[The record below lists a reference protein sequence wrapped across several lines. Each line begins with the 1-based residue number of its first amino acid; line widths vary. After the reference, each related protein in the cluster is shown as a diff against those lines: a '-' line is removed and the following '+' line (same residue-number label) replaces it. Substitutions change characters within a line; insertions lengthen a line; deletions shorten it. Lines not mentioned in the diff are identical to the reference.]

1 MKKSQKL
8 FLIALFVFQIHYAQV
23 GIGTVDPQTSSILE
37 VESTEQGVLLPRMS
51 TSQRTSIVDPANGLT
66 VFDTDLQSYYF
77 YNLDDS
83 SWESLSSSRL
93 NRVNFVLVKSQADFP
108 DPSGGKITLDE
119 NTYYE
124 INGIVSLNTP
134 IELNGAYISGLD
146 ASEDV
151 LLKSSGNVF
160 EGTGGSI
167 RNITIAGGGNAF
179 SITSGTSLLVQNTI
193 ISGMGNV
200 GSVSDVG
207 FVFFSNVQY
216 LSNSN
221 GIVYTN
227 ITNLLLNNQ
236 AWQASN
242 SGTFEKFVG
251 NFDLI
256 QKGSG
261 YSIANSSST
270 AIDVSANPVVGVG
283 VISGTVFSG
292 SSESMINRY
301 TTAQTNL
308 NFAKEWFVQAPG
320 IQDEYDDIAT
330 GNVYYDGTLNQ
341 GYGIT
346 SPTSITIPF
355 KLTGGSAENNFAINL
370 LRFSSITANNRLVYN
385 GKEAGAFSVNASLS
399 VRGTNSQGAFYSF
412 FIRRN
417 GTETLNR
424 TNAIFYVENIT
435 SVSSVSLSGTV
446 VLEPD
451 DFIEIWGQKLS
462 GTGSGTLVIFSQ
474 NLNVN

>member
-1 MKKSQKL
+1 MKKSKKL

-23 GIGTVDPQTSSILE
+23 GIGTEDPQTSSILE

-200 GSVSDVG
+200 GSVSDAG

-261 YSIANSSST
+261 FSTANGTST

-320 IQDEYDDIAT
+320 IQDEFDDIAT
-330 GNVYYDGTLNQ
+330 GNVYYDGALNT
-341 GYGIT
+341 GYVIT
-346 SPTSITIPF
+346 SPTSNTSF
-355 KLTGGSAENNFAINL
+355 KLTGGAATSNL
-370 LRFSSITANNRLVYN
+370 LRFSSDANNKLIYN
-385 GKEAGAFSVNASLS
+385 GKEARAFSISASLS
-399 VRGTNSQGAFYSF
+399 VRGEDSTGEFYSF
-412 FIRRN
+412 FIRKN
-417 GTETLNR
+417 GDNIDSANLDETNS
-424 TNAIFYVENIT
+424 IFYVSNTTNI
-435 SVSSVSLSGTV
+435 SSISLSGTV
-446 VLEPD
+446 VLEPG
-451 DFIEIWGQKLS
+451 DFIEIWGEKLT
-462 GTGSGTLVIFSQ
+462 GTGSGDLAIFSQ

>member
-1 MKKSQKL
+1 MKKSKKL

-23 GIGTVDPQTSSILE
+23 GIGTEDPQTSSILE

-77 YNLDDS
+77 YNLDNS

-93 NRVNFVLVKSQADFP
+93 NRDNFVLVKSQADFP
-108 DPSGGKITLDE
+108 EPSGGNITLDE

-124 INGIVSLNTP
+124 INGIVSLDTP
-134 IELNGAYISGLD
+134 IKLNGAYISGLD

-167 RNITIAGGGNAF
+167 RNITISGGGNAF

-236 AWQASN
+236 AWQSSN
-242 SGTFEKFVG
+242 SGTFETFVG
-251 NFDLI
+251 NFGLV

-261 YSIANSSST
+261 FSTANGTST
-270 AIDVSANPVVGVG
+270 AIDVSADPVVGVG

-292 SSESMINRY
+292 SSNSKINRY
-301 TTAQTNL
+301 TTAQNNL
-308 NFAKEWFVQAPG
+308 NFTKDWYVQAPG
-320 IQDEYDDIAT
+320 IKDEYDGIAAGNIFDDGDRET
-330 GNVYYDGTLNQ
+330 GYRILSVAVDT
-341 GYGIT
+341 
-346 SPTSITIPF
+346 PF
-355 KLTGGSAENNFAINL
+355 KLTGGAATSNL
-370 LRFSSITANNRLVYN
+370 LRFSSDANNKLIYN
-385 GKEAGAFSVNASLS
+385 GKEARAFSISASLS
-399 VRGTNSQGAFYSF
+399 VRGEDSTGEFYSF
-412 FIRRN
+412 FIRKN
-417 GTETLNR
+417 GDNIDSANLDETNS
-424 TNAIFYVENIT
+424 IFYVSNTTNI
-435 SVSSVSLSGTV
+435 SSISLLGTV
-446 VLEPD
+446 MLEPG
-451 DFIEIWGQKLS
+451 DFIEIWGEKLT
-462 GTGSGTLVIFSQ
+462 GTGSGDLAIFSQ

>member
-23 GIGTVDPQTSSILE
+23 GIGTEDPQTSSILE

-77 YNLDDS
+77 YNLDNS

-200 GSVSDVG
+200 GSVSDAG

-261 YSIANSSST
+261 FSTANGTST

-308 NFAKEWFVQAPG
+308 NFTKEWYVQAPG

-330 GNVYYDGTLNQ
+330 GNIYYDGTLNE
-341 GYGIT
+341 GYVIT
-346 SPTSITIPF
+346 SPTSITTPF
-355 KLTGGSAENNFAINL
+355 KLTGGAATSNL
-370 LRFSSITANNRLVYN
+370 LRFSSDANNKLIYN
-385 GKEAGAFSVNASLS
+385 GKEARAFSISASLS
-399 VRGTNSQGAFYSF
+399 VRGEDSTGEFYSF
-412 FIRRN
+412 FIRKN
-417 GTETLNR
+417 GDNIDSANLDETNS
-424 TNAIFYVENIT
+424 IFYVSNTTNI
-435 SVSSVSLSGTV
+435 SSISLSGTV
-446 VLEPD
+446 VLEPG
-451 DFIEIWGQKLS
+451 DFIEIWGEKLT
-462 GTGSGTLVIFSQ
+462 GTGSGDLAIFSQ

>member
-1 MKKSQKL
+1 MKKSKKL

-23 GIGTVDPQTSSILE
+23 GIGTEDPQTSSILE

-77 YNLDDS
+77 YNLDNS

-93 NRVNFVLVKSQADFP
+93 NRDNFVLVKSQADFP
-108 DPSGGKITLDE
+108 EPSGRNITLDE

-124 INGIVSLNTP
+124 INGIVSLDTP
-134 IELNGAYISGLD
+134 IKLNGAYISGLD

-167 RNITIAGGGNAF
+167 RNITISGGGNAF

-261 YSIANSSST
+261 FSTANGTST
-270 AIDVSANPVVGVG
+270 AIDVSADPVVGVG

-292 SSESMINRY
+292 SSNSKINRY
-301 TTAQTNL
+301 TTAQNNL
-308 NFAKEWFVQAPG
+308 NFTKDWYVQAPG
-320 IQDEYDDIAT
+320 IKDEYDDIAAGNIFDDGDRET
-330 GNVYYDGTLNQ
+330 GYRILSVAVDT
-341 GYGIT
+341 
-346 SPTSITIPF
+346 PF
-355 KLTGGSAENNFAINL
+355 KLTGGAATSNL
-370 LRFSSITANNRLVYN
+370 LRFSSDANNKLIYN
-385 GKEAGAFSVNASLS
+385 GKEARAFSISASLS
-399 VRGTNSQGAFYSF
+399 VRGEDSTGEFYSF
-412 FIRRN
+412 FIRKN
-417 GTETLNR
+417 GDNIDSANLDETNS
-424 TNAIFYVENIT
+424 IFYVSNTTNI
-435 SVSSVSLSGTV
+435 SSISLLGTV
-446 VLEPD
+446 MLEPG
-451 DFIEIWGQKLS
+451 DFIEIWGEKLT
-462 GTGSGTLVIFSQ
+462 GTGSGDLAIFSQ

>member
-23 GIGTVDPQTSSILE
+23 GIGTEDPQTSSILE

-77 YNLDDS
+77 YNLDNS

-93 NRVNFVLVKSQADFP
+93 NRDNFVLVKSQADFP
-108 DPSGGKITLDE
+108 EPSGGNITLDE

-124 INGIVSLNTP
+124 INGIVSLDTP
-134 IELNGAYISGLD
+134 IKLNGAYISGLD

-236 AWQASN
+236 AWQSSN
-242 SGTFEKFVG
+242 SGTFETFVG

-261 YSIANSSST
+261 FSTANGTST

-308 NFAKEWFVQAPG
+308 NFTKEWYVQAPG

-330 GNVYYDGTLNQ
+330 GNIYYDGTLNE
-341 GYGIT
+341 GYVIT
-346 SPTSITIPF
+346 SPTSITTPF
-355 KLTGGSAENNFAINL
+355 KLTGGAATSNL
-370 LRFSSITANNRLVYN
+370 LRFSSDANNKLIYN
-385 GKEAGAFSVNASLS
+385 GKEARAFSISASLS
-399 VRGTNSQGAFYSF
+399 IRGEDSTGEFYSF
-412 FIRRN
+412 FIRKN
-417 GTETLNR
+417 GDNIDSANLDETNS
-424 TNAIFYVENIT
+424 IFYVSNTTNI
-435 SVSSVSLSGTV
+435 SSISLSGTV
-446 VLEPD
+446 VLEPG
-451 DFIEIWGQKLS
+451 DFIEIWGEKLT
-462 GTGSGTLVIFSQ
+462 GTGSGDLAIFSQ

>member
-1 MKKSQKL
+1 MKKGHKL
-8 FLIALFVFQIHYAQV
+8 FCIALFVFQIHYAQV
-23 GIGTVDPQTSSILE
+23 GIGTEDPETSSILE

-51 TSQRTSIVDPANGLT
+51 TSQRTSIVEPANGLT
-66 VFDTDLQSYYF
+66 VFDRDLQSYYF
-77 YNLDDS
+77 YNLDNS

-108 DPSGGKITLDE
+108 EPLGGKITLDE

-124 INGIVSLNTP
+124 INGTITLDTP
-134 IELNGAYISGLD
+134 IDLNQAYISGLD
-146 ASEDV
+146 TSEDI
-151 LLKSSGNVF
+151 LFKSSGNVF
-160 EGTGGSI
+160 EGFGGSI

-179 SITSGTSLLVQNTI
+179 SITSGASLFVQNTI

-200 GSVSDVG
+200 GSVSDIG
-207 FVFFSNVQY
+207 LVFFNNVQY

-221 GIVYTN
+221 GVTYTN

-236 AWQASN
+236 AWQANN
-242 SGTFEKFVG
+242 SGTFETFVG
-251 NFDLI
+251 NFGLV

-292 SSESMINRY
+292 NSDSKINRY

-308 NFAKEWFVQAPG
+308 NFTKEWFVQAPG

-330 GNVYYDGTLNQ
+330 GNVYYNGTLNQ

-346 SPTSITIPF
+346 SPSSNDNSF
-355 KLTGGSAENNFAINL
+355 KLTGGSANDNSAINL
-370 LRFSSITANNRLVYN
+370 LRFSSNTANNRLTYN

-417 GTETLNR
+417 GMEILNR
-424 TNAIFYVENIT
+424 TNAIFYVENFTNI
-435 SVSSVSLSGTV
+435 SSISLSGTV
-446 VLEPD
+446 ELEPN
-451 DFIEIWGQKLS
+451 DFIEIWGQKLT
-462 GTGSGTLVIFSQ
+462 GTESGTLVIFSQ
-474 NLNVN
+474 NLNAN

>member
-23 GIGTVDPQTSSILE
+23 GIGTEDPQTSSILE

-77 YNLDDS
+77 YNLDNS

-93 NRVNFVLVKSQADFP
+93 NRDNFVLVKSQADFP
-108 DPSGGKITLDE
+108 EPSGGNITLDE

-124 INGIVSLNTP
+124 INGIVSLDTP
-134 IELNGAYISGLD
+134 IKLNGAYISGLD

-167 RNITIAGGGNAF
+167 RNITISGGGNAF

-227 ITNLLLNNQ
+227 ITNLLLNN
-236 AWQASN
+236 
-242 SGTFEKFVG
+242 
-251 NFDLI
+251 
-256 QKGSG
+256 
-261 YSIANSSST
+261 
-270 AIDVSANPVVGVG
+270 
-283 VISGTVFSG
+283 
-292 SSESMINRY
+292 
-301 TTAQTNL
+301 
-308 NFAKEWFVQAPG
+308 
-320 IQDEYDDIAT
+320 
-330 GNVYYDGTLNQ
+330 
-341 GYGIT
+341 
-346 SPTSITIPF
+346 
-355 KLTGGSAENNFAINL
+355 
-370 LRFSSITANNRLVYN
+370 
-385 GKEAGAFSVNASLS
+385 
-399 VRGTNSQGAFYSF
+399 
-412 FIRRN
+412 
-417 GTETLNR
+417 
-424 TNAIFYVENIT
+424 
-435 SVSSVSLSGTV
+435 
-446 VLEPD
+446 
-451 DFIEIWGQKLS
+451 
-462 GTGSGTLVIFSQ
+462 
-474 NLNVN
+474 

>member
-23 GIGTVDPQTSSILE
+23 GIGTEDPQTSSILE

-77 YNLDDS
+77 YNLDNS

-93 NRVNFVLVKSQADFP
+93 NRDNFVLVKSQADFP
-108 DPSGGKITLDE
+108 EPSGGNITLDE

-124 INGIVSLNTP
+124 INGIVSLDTP
-134 IELNGAYISGLD
+134 IKLNGAYISGLD

-167 RNITIAGGGNAF
+167 RNITISGGGNAF

-261 YSIANSSST
+261 FSTANGTST
-270 AIDVSANPVVGVG
+270 AIDVSANPAVGVG

-330 GNVYYDGTLNQ
+330 GNIFDDGDRET
-341 GYGIT
+341 GYGILSVAVDT
-346 SPTSITIPF
+346 PF
-355 KLTGGSAENNFAINL
+355 KLTGGAATSNL
-370 LRFSSITANNRLVYN
+370 LRFSSDANNKLIYN
-385 GKEAGAFSVNASLS
+385 GKEARAFSISASLS
-399 VRGTNSQGAFYSF
+399 VRGDDSTGEFYSF
-412 FIRRN
+412 FIRKN
-417 GTETLNR
+417 GDNIDSANLDETNS
-424 TNAIFYVENIT
+424 IFYVSNTTNI
-435 SVSSVSLSGTV
+435 SSISLLGTV
-446 VLEPD
+446 MLEPG
-451 DFIEIWGQKLS
+451 DFIEIWGEKLS
-462 GTGSGTLVIFSQ
+462 GTGSGDLAIFSQ

>member
-1 MKKSQKL
+1 MKKSKKL

-23 GIGTVDPQTSSILE
+23 GIGTEDPQTSSILE

-77 YNLDDS
+77 YNLDNS

-200 GSVSDVG
+200 GSVSDAG

-261 YSIANSSST
+261 FSTANGTST

-308 NFAKEWFVQAPG
+308 NFTKEWYVQAPG

-330 GNVYYDGTLNQ
+330 GNIYYDGTLNE
-341 GYGIT
+341 GYVIT
-346 SPTSITIPF
+346 SPTSITTPF
-355 KLTGGSAENNFAINL
+355 KLTGGAATSNL
-370 LRFSSITANNRLVYN
+370 LRFSSDANNKLIYN
-385 GKEAGAFSVNASLS
+385 GKEARAFSISASLS
-399 VRGTNSQGAFYSF
+399 VRGEDSTGEFYSF
-412 FIRRN
+412 FIRKN
-417 GTETLNR
+417 GDNIDSANLDETNS
-424 TNAIFYVENIT
+424 IFYVSNTTNI
-435 SVSSVSLSGTV
+435 SSISLSGTV
-446 VLEPD
+446 VLEPG
-451 DFIEIWGQKLS
+451 DFIEIWGEKLT
-462 GTGSGTLVIFSQ
+462 GTGSGDLAIFSQ

>member
-1 MKKSQKL
+1 MKKSKKL

-23 GIGTVDPQTSSILE
+23 GIGTEDPQTSSILE

-93 NRVNFVLVKSQADFP
+93 NRVNLVLVKSQADFP

-167 RNITIAGGGNAF
+167 RNITISGGGNAF
-179 SITSGTSLLVQNTI
+179 SITSGTYLLVQNTI

-236 AWQASN
+236 AWQSSN
-242 SGTFEKFVG
+242 SGTFETFVG
-251 NFDLI
+251 NFGLV

-261 YSIANSSST
+261 FSTANGTST
-270 AIDVSANPVVGVG
+270 AIDVSADPVVGVG

-292 SSESMINRY
+292 SSNSKINRY
-301 TTAQTNL
+301 TTAQNNL
-308 NFAKEWFVQAPG
+308 NFTKDWYVQAPG
-320 IQDEYDDIAT
+320 IKDEYDDIAAGNIFDDGDRET
-330 GNVYYDGTLNQ
+330 GYRILSVAVDT
-341 GYGIT
+341 
-346 SPTSITIPF
+346 PF
-355 KLTGGSAENNFAINL
+355 KLTGGAATSNL
-370 LRFSSITANNRLVYN
+370 LRFSSDANNKLIYN
-385 GKEAGAFSVNASLS
+385 GKEARAFSISASLS
-399 VRGTNSQGAFYSF
+399 VRGEDSTGEFYSF
-412 FIRRN
+412 FIRKN
-417 GTETLNR
+417 GDNIDSANLDETNS
-424 TNAIFYVENIT
+424 IFYVSNTTNI
-435 SVSSVSLSGTV
+435 SSISLLGTV
-446 VLEPD
+446 MLEPG
-451 DFIEIWGQKLS
+451 DFIEIWGEKLT
-462 GTGSGTLVIFSQ
+462 GTGSGDLAIFSQ

>member
-23 GIGTVDPQTSSILE
+23 GIGTEDPQTSSILE

-77 YNLDDS
+77 YNLDNS

-93 NRVNFVLVKSQADFP
+93 NRDNFVLVKSQADFP
-108 DPSGGKITLDE
+108 EPSGGNITLDE

-124 INGIVSLNTP
+124 INGIVSLDTP
-134 IELNGAYISGLD
+134 IKLNGAYISGLD

-261 YSIANSSST
+261 FSTANGTST

-308 NFAKEWFVQAPG
+308 NFTKEWYVQAPG

-330 GNVYYDGTLNQ
+330 GNIYYDGTLNE
-341 GYGIT
+341 GYVIT
-346 SPTSITIPF
+346 SPTSITTPF
-355 KLTGGSAENNFAINL
+355 KLTGGAATSNL
-370 LRFSSITANNRLVYN
+370 LRFSSDANNKLIYN
-385 GKEAGAFSVNASLS
+385 GKEARAFSISASLS
-399 VRGTNSQGAFYSF
+399 IRGEDSTGEFYSF
-412 FIRRN
+412 FIRKN
-417 GTETLNR
+417 GDNIDSANLDETNS
-424 TNAIFYVENIT
+424 IFYVSNTTNI
-435 SVSSVSLSGTV
+435 SSISLSGTV
-446 VLEPD
+446 VLEPG
-451 DFIEIWGQKLS
+451 DFIEIWGEKLT
-462 GTGSGTLVIFSQ
+462 GTGSGDLAIFSQ

>member
-1 MKKSQKL
+1 MKKSKKL

-23 GIGTVDPQTSSILE
+23 GIGTEDPQTSSILE

-77 YNLDDS
+77 YNLDNS

-93 NRVNFVLVKSQADFP
+93 NRDNFVLVKSQADFP
-108 DPSGGKITLDE
+108 EPSGRNITLDE

-124 INGIVSLNTP
+124 INGIVSLDTP
-134 IELNGAYISGLD
+134 IKLNGAYISGLD

-167 RNITIAGGGNAF
+167 RNITISGGGNAF

-236 AWQASN
+236 AWQSSN
-242 SGTFEKFVG
+242 SGTFETFVG
-251 NFDLI
+251 NFGLV

-261 YSIANSSST
+261 FSTANGTST
-270 AIDVSANPVVGVG
+270 AIDVSADPVVGVG

-292 SSESMINRY
+292 SSNSKINRY
-301 TTAQTNL
+301 TTAQNNL
-308 NFAKEWFVQAPG
+308 NFTKDWYVQAPG
-320 IQDEYDDIAT
+320 IKDEYDDIAAGNIFDDGDRET
-330 GNVYYDGTLNQ
+330 GYRILSVAVDT
-341 GYGIT
+341 
-346 SPTSITIPF
+346 PF
-355 KLTGGSAENNFAINL
+355 KLTGGAATSNL
-370 LRFSSITANNRLVYN
+370 LRFSSDANNKLIYN
-385 GKEAGAFSVNASLS
+385 GKEARAFSISASLS
-399 VRGTNSQGAFYSF
+399 VRGEDSTGEFYSF
-412 FIRRN
+412 FIRKN
-417 GTETLNR
+417 GDNIDSANLDETNS
-424 TNAIFYVENIT
+424 IFYVSNTTNI
-435 SVSSVSLSGTV
+435 SSISLLGTV
-446 VLEPD
+446 MLEPG
-451 DFIEIWGQKLS
+451 DFIEI
-462 GTGSGTLVIFSQ
+462 
-474 NLNVN
+474 